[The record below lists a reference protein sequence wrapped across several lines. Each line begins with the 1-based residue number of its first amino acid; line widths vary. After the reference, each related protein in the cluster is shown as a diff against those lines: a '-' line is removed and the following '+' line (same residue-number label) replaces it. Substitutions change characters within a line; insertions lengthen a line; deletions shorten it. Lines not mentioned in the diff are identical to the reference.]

1 MKQILSIAIYLFSA
15 FLLCGLITVKTPAA
29 PGALDLSFG
38 SGGKVI
44 TPIGSSI
51 DYAYSAAIQSDGK
64 IVAAGG
70 SQSGNFDFAV
80 VRYNADGTL
89 DTSFGGTGKVTTQV
103 GSSSGAGSVAIQFGL
118 SSDKPVAADY
128 DGDGR
133 ADQAVYRNGEW
144 HLNRSSQGYTVVNF
158 GLATDKPT
166 VGDYDGDSRA
176 DQAVYRNGTWHI
188 LQSSQGSTAFQFGIA
203 SDIPAPA
210 DYDGDGRTDA
220 AVYRDGTWYLR
231 QSTSGISI
239 QQFGLANDKPIPA
252 AYLP

>member
-103 GSSSGAGSVAIQFGL
+103 GSSSGAGSVAIQ
-118 SSDKPVAADY
+118 SDFPAI
-128 DGDGR
+128 
-133 ADQAVYRNGEW
+133 N
-144 HLNRSSQGYTVVNF
+144 LLPPIMT
-158 GLATDKPT
+158 ATDAPT
-166 VGDYDGDSRA
+166 KLSIETA
-176 DQAVYRNGTWHI
+176 NGI
-188 LQSSQGSTAFQFGIA
+188 
-203 SDIPAPA
+203 
-210 DYDGDGRTDA
+210 
-220 AVYRDGTWYLR
+220 
-231 QSTSGISI
+231 
-239 QQFGLANDKPIPA
+239 
-252 AYLP
+252 